1 MADKTAGRSRAE
13 TQMTA
18 SAARDAAIKEQIAK
32 DSAAFDARTIK
43 LRALRLAREAE
54 EAATKAAHDLA
65 NPPKPKKKAVRRVT
79 AG

>member
-18 SAARDAAIKEQIAK
+18 SAARDAAIKDQIAK

-43 LRALRLAREAE
+43 LRALRLAKEAE
-54 EAATKAAHDLA
+54 DAAAKAAYDAA
-65 NPPKPKKKAVRRVT
+65 NPPKPKKKSVRRINAT
-79 AG
+79 